1 MGKRLKKIIDF
12 AIENHYLYISKD
24 IIGDLSNINDKN
36 VVILNANEKDK
47 PYYNIMRIVNGY
59 DKFIKLNED
68 DTVFLATPIYDNRE
82 KTFYSL
88 LDDIAKTGANVVS
101 LSSKKYLSHHASNED
116 LMTMINLMN
125 PKYYF
130 PIRGEY
136 KNQVM
141 NAELAEMVGIPKS
154 NIILKENGDVVTFKN
169 GVMLDTFERVHS
181 GSVLIDGTA
190 GDDIGEVVLKDREM
204 LSDNG
209 IMIISVTLNKQTKEI
224 MAGPEI
230 LTRGFVYVKDSYE
243 LINEIKKISE
253 KIVVDNTKGMKYV
266 EYNKIKNTIR
276 DELSKY
282 LINQTGNKPMIITVI
297 QEI

>member
-1 MGKRLKKIIDF
+1 
-12 AIENHYLYISKD
+12 
-24 IIGDLSNINDKN
+24 
-36 VVILNANEKDK
+36 
-47 PYYNIMRIVNGY
+47 
-59 DKFIKLNED
+59 
-68 DTVFLATPIYDNRE
+68 
-82 KTFYSL
+82 
-88 LDDIAKTGANVVS
+88 
-101 LSSKKYLSHHASNED
+101 
-116 LMTMINLMN
+116 
-125 PKYYF
+125 
-130 PIRGEY
+130 
-136 KNQVM
+136 
-141 NAELAEMVGIPKS
+141 
-154 NIILKENGDVVTFKN
+154 
-169 GVMLDTFERVHS
+169 
-181 GSVLIDGTA
+181 
-190 GDDIGEVVLKDREM
+190 M

>member
-1 MGKRLKKIIDF
+1 
-12 AIENHYLYISKD
+12 
-24 IIGDLSNINDKN
+24 
-36 VVILNANEKDK
+36 
-47 PYYNIMRIVNGY
+47 
-59 DKFIKLNED
+59 
-68 DTVFLATPIYDNRE
+68 
-82 KTFYSL
+82 
-88 LDDIAKTGANVVS
+88 
-101 LSSKKYLSHHASNED
+101 
-116 LMTMINLMN
+116 MTMINLMN

-253 KIVVDNTKGMKYV
+253 K
-266 EYNKIKNTIR
+266 
-276 DELSKY
+276 
-282 LINQTGNKPMIITVI
+282 
-297 QEI
+297 